1 MNLETIRFKNN
12 RLSILDQ
19 TLLPHQAKYLT
30 LRHIDQVVEAIQ
42 SLRVRGAPAIGIV
55 AAYGLVVHALNLKNN
70 GHLNFEALSLAGEK
84 LKQARPTA
92 VNLAWAVE
100 RMLSKVKNMTDQ
112 EKIVEQLHQEALNIH
127 QEDRDTC
134 NKIGNFGSQLLKNK
148 SRILTHCNTGFLATG
163 GIGTA
168 LGVVYKA
175 VEQNKQVHVFVDE
188 TRPVGQGARLTYWEL
203 QQAQIPATLI
213 SDNMAGFLMKQG
225 KIDIVITGADRIAR
239 NGDTANK
246 IGTYSLAVLAHFH
259 QIPFYIAAPV
269 STFDFSIDSGNQ
281 IPIEQRPKE
290 EILKFWN
297 LPVNDSF
304 QVYNPAFDVTPA
316 ELISGIITEFGI
328 ITKPFKENITKITKQ
343 FN

>member
-112 EKIVEQLHQEALNIH
+112 EKIVEQLHREALNIH

-148 SRILTHCNTGFLATG
+148 SRVLTHCNTGFLATG